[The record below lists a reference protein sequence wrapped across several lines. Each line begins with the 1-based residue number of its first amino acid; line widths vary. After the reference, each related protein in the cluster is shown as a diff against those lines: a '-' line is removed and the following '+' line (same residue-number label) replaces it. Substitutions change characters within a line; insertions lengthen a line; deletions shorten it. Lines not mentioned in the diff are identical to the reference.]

1 VGLTSQ
7 VSSEEHTNGT
17 SSVRTKDY
25 SYDAWGQRTGMTQTL
40 AGGAPAQ
47 YTYAQDPHGSVS
59 MLLDKA
65 GTSTAQYGIQRV
77 PAALTGTVC
86 DGYQPYGDLDSD
98 LSAGDESPNLPT
110 NPYRYTGK
118 RYDSGSKTL
127 DMGARRFSPDTG
139 RFLQMDTFSGA
150 LADMALGTDPLTQ
163 NRYALAGGN
172 PISFVEVDGH
182 CVDPAPGSSGTR
194 YCIEAFIRDSVAGGG
209 LFALFE
215 GDDRGPHWN
224 GGTYKMHQGITGT
237 GDTFTSAVDPGTS
250 RLVGDKLPM
259 EGYAHDCGA
268 TETLWGGGS
277 REIHAYCAGS
287 IAYLFGSAPPFWYDL
302 TIHESYYSV
311 TISAAHSLFPS
322 FEVWQY
328 SGLEGRVR
336 LVYYYDEGDHGPM
349 DLIDLNLP
357 MPYAGPGGCGYTC

>member
-25 SYDAWGQRTGMTQTL
+25 SYDAWGQRTGMTQTP
-40 AGGAPAQ
+40 AGGTPAQ

-182 CVDPAPGSSGTR
+182 NPCSTTYSAYQDQTTGTCLTASTTASTGVPAPN
-194 YCIEAFIRDSVAGGG
+194 D
-209 LFALFE
+209 
-215 GDDRGPHWN
+215 
-224 GGTYKMHQGITGT
+224 GT
-237 GDTFTSAVDPGTS
+237 GFDYTTADAYDPTSDHAKLDVLGAVDPTGVVDRTNAGIS
-250 RLVGDKLPM
+250 FAGVLLPYFGDAAKAGRVARAARFGCSFSGDTVVSTLDGEVQIEDLAVGDTVLAWD
-259 EGYAHDCGA
+259 E
-268 TETLWGGGS
+268 ETGETGS
-277 REIHAYCAGS
+277 YEVTAVFSHEDAAIE
-287 IAYLFGSAPPFWYDL
+287 YLQL
-302 TIHESYYSV
+302 
-311 TISAAHSLFPS
+311 
-322 FEVWQY
+322 
-328 SGLEGRVR
+328 
-336 LVYYYDEGDHGPM
+336 
-349 DLIDLNLP
+349 
-357 MPYAGPGGCGYTC
+357 